1 MVFRLLGLIGL
12 RLSLVHR
19 PIRVIRRRVHRIQ
32 LQVRRLRGVDDV
44 VVRAR
49 RNDDRIPIAHQ
60 ALFLL
65 GEDEAC
71 LALLDAEELEMEALG
86 KALEQ

>member
-1 MVFRLLGLIGL
+1 
-12 RLSLVHR
+12 
-19 PIRVIRRRVHRIQ
+19 
-32 LQVRRLRGVDDV
+32 

-65 GEDEAC
+65 VEDEAC
-71 LALLDAEELEMEALG
+71 LPLLDAEELEMEALG